1 MSFLL
6 YEDKMSSA
14 CRMCRT
20 VPGTD
25 EVLKTASWYFA
36 VTAWH
41 DGKKVSW
48 MWSQNSWVQIPVRPP
63 EFQTYEFR
71 KCYVNFKVC
80 FPSLKGGNIYLTEF
94 LRGFKRQACG
104 SRNKLHSDRGH
115 T

>member
-36 VTAWH
+36 VTARH
-41 DGKKVSW
+41 DGKCPGCGVRIGGSKSQFDHLNSRPMNFENVMSTSKSVSH
-48 MWSQNSWVQIPVRPP
+48 
-63 EFQTYEFR
+63 
-71 KCYVNFKVC
+71 
-80 FPSLKGGNIYLTEF
+80 L
-94 LRGFKRQACG
+94 
-104 SRNKLHSDRGH
+104 
-115 T
+115 